1 MSDMSASAQRT
12 TTRKRTAA
20 AACSTSSRDARCDQL
35 RRPCP
40 VCGELGLRIVY
51 GYPSGPLVRAAARGK
66 LVLGGCTYRAVTH
79 RCANGHE
86 WDADAPSAAAA
97 SDAAPIP
104 A

>member
-1 MSDMSASAQRT
+1 MSDMSGSAQRT
-12 TTRKRTAA
+12 TNRRRTSA
-20 AACSTSSRDARCDQL
+20 AACSTSADDRYDQL

-79 RCANGHE
+79 RCGNAHE
-86 WDADAPSAAAA
+86 WEAEAA
-97 SDAAPIP
+97 
-104 A
+104 